1 MPDDAYLEVRI
12 NTKAKDQVLEMILAA
27 TKETFQL
34 DIVPEA
40 AANSPV
46 TPEGYQRNLEQ
57 GKKGVHATGTGQNR
71 ASIDFTVEAS
81 PEGVKAELFT
91 QSGHGGYLEVGTSKM
106 RAQPYLFPAA
116 MKFLKGIAQKVKI
129 KIAGV

>member
-1 MPDDAYLEVRI
+1 
-12 NTKAKDQVLEMILAA
+12 MILAA

-40 AANSPV
+40 AATSPV

-71 ASIDFTVEAS
+71 ASIDFTVESS

-116 MKFLKGIAQKVKI
+116 MKFLSGIAQKVKI